1 MPVPIIALL
10 TDFGGRDAYVGVMKG
25 VILTICPDAT
35 LVDLTHDVPAHDV
48 RHGARVLAA
57 CAPYYPAGTIFVAVV
72 DPGVG
77 SPRRAIAIDDGRY
90 RFVGPDNGLLTGVP
104 AASAPVVVAIAA
116 PEYQRPSVSRTFEGR
131 DRFAPVAAHLARGVA
146 LDALGP
152 RVVDPVRLDWPAP
165 VVSAASV
172 TGVIDDVDHFGNL
185 VTNVPRAVLD
195 AVQAG
200 GRVEITLGGR
210 VVPRLVAAYADVP
223 AGEACALVGSTDRL
237 EIAVHGGRA
246 DTHFAAGAGTPV
258 AVRRVP

>member
-1 MPVPIIALL
+1 MSRPIIALL
-10 TDFGGRDAYVGVMKG
+10 TDFGRRDAYVGVMKG

-77 SPRRAIAIDDGRY
+77 SPRRAIAIDDGRH
-90 RFVGPDNGLLTGVP
+90 RFVGPDNGLLIG
-104 AASAPVVVAIAA
+104 ALASSPPIVVEIAA
-116 PEYQRPSVSRTFEGR
+116 PEYQRPAVSRTFEGR
-131 DRFAPVAAHLARGVA
+131 DRFAPVAAHLARGVPIG
-146 LDALGP
+146 ALGP
-152 RVVDPVRLDWPAP
+152 RVVDPVRLEWTAP

-172 TGVIDDVDHFGNL
+172 TGVVDDVDHFGNL
-185 VTNVPRAVLD
+185 VTNVPRAALD

-210 VVPRLVAAYADVP
+210 VVPRLVAAYADVA